1 MEGWRITLLNEQ
13 EKTIF
18 VDADACPVKDEI
30 LQTASEYEVQV
41 LFVASFEHYQLSR
54 SNEENGS
61 MLILIKKLLIYIS
74 QIT

>member
-41 LFVASFEHYQLSR
+41 LLSLHLNIISFPEAMKK
-54 SNEENGS
+54 NGS